1 MCIPEDLISIILY
14 LSSFNE
20 LGVKKR
26 LKNKTIKSI
35 KEENKIIGFIK
46 IFFSDFPEAP
56 IMINSLSLRSLFRLN
71 RIAKKIGAL
80 GNNQVAVN
88 TQKQTHNKCY

>member
-1 MCIPEDLISIILY
+1 MPEDLISMILY

-26 LKNKTIKSI
+26 LKNKTTRNI

-46 IFFSDFPEAP
+46 IFFSDLPEVP
-56 IMINSLSLRSLFRLN
+56 SIISSLSLRSLFRLN
-71 RIAKKIGAL
+71 RIDKNTHIGKVKRIIF
-80 GNNQVAVN
+80 GNRRI
-88 TQKQTHNKCY
+88 TYEI

>member
-1 MCIPEDLISIILY
+1 MCITEDRISIILY

-26 LKNKTIKSI
+26 LKNKTTINI

-46 IFFSDFPEAP
+46 IFFSDLPEVP
-56 IMINSLSLRSLFRLN
+56 SIISSLSLRSLFRLN
-71 RIAKKIGAL
+71 RIAKNTHIGKVKRIIF
-80 GNNQVAVN
+80 GKRRI
-88 TQKQTHNKCY
+88 TYEM

>member
-26 LKNKTIKSI
+26 LKNKTTRNI
-35 KEENKIIGFIK
+35 KEENKIIGFIN
-46 IFFSDFPEAP
+46 IFFSDFPEVP
-56 IMINSLSLRSLFRLN
+56 SMINSLSLRSLFKLN
-71 RIAKKIGAL
+71 SIARNIDIGKVKRIIL
-80 GNNQVAVN
+80 GNKR
-88 TQKQTHNKCY
+88 TTYEI

>member
-1 MCIPEDLISIILY
+1 MPEDLISIILY

-26 LKNKTIKSI
+26 LKNKTTRNI

-46 IFFSDFPEAP
+46 IFFSDLPEVP
-56 IMINSLSLRSLFRLN
+56 SIISSLSLRSLFRLN
-71 RIAKKIGAL
+71 RIDKNIHIGKVKRIIF
-80 GNNQVAVN
+80 GNRRI
-88 TQKQTHNKCY
+88 TYEI